1 MATTSLQGKFTVQE
15 GTQDQLSIALESG
28 PGMFIMFQLRP
39 GASIGNAQEL
49 ALEMNRQIAA
59 VSAEA
64 HELFTWIEAP
74 GTDTK
79 Q

>member
-1 MATTSLQGKFTVQE
+1 MATTSLQGRFTVKHGAQ
-15 GTQDQLSIALESG
+15 GQLSIALESG
-28 PGMFIMFQLRP
+28 PDMFILFQLRP

-49 ALEMNRQIAA
+49 TLEMNRQIAA

-74 GTDTK
+74 GSDAK